1 MKALLKLNMKETNL
15 TENTFEEFE
24 KTKKRRRKLL
34 PWWIKVFCW
43 IFMLFGVLSF
53 VCLILGFTNIKPG
66 LAFYGFETN
75 EPFSLYGL
83 IVISIGLLKGFTAFS
98 LWFEKDFA
106 IKIGKI
112 DAIIG
117 IVLCGISMLV
127 LPFFQEKSNVTI
139 RLELALL
146 IPYLIKL
153 NKIQK
158 EWEGIN

>member
-1 MKALLKLNMKETNL
+1 MEETIAKENS
-15 TENTFEEFE
+15 FEEFE
-24 KTKKRRRKLL
+24 NIKKRRRKML
-34 PWWIKVFCW
+34 PWWIKIFCW
-43 IFMLFGVLSF
+43 IFMLFGLLSF
-53 VCLILGFTNIKPG
+53 VCLILGFTNIKPD

-83 IVISIGLLKGFTAFS
+83 IVISIGLLKGVTAFA

-117 IVLCGISMLV
+117 IALCVISMVV
-127 LPFFQEKSNVTI
+127 LPFIQDGFKITL
-139 RLELALL
+139 RLELVLL
-146 IPYLIKL
+146 IPFLIKL

-158 EWEGIN
+158 EWESII